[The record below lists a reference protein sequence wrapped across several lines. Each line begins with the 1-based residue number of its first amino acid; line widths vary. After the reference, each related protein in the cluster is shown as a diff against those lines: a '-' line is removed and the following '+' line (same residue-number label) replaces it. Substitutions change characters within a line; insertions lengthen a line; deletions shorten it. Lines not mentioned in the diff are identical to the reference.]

1 MTENPHR
8 RSGVFMLVAAWLG
21 IFVAAFLFFRQWGSE
36 QFNPNEQVK
45 SRGGEIVLE
54 ANRSGHYVA
63 SGEINGEAVTFL
75 LDTGAT
81 QVALSSSLA
90 NRLGLKRK
98 AQVAIDTAN
107 GRVAGYQT
115 RLDRVKLGDIE
126 LNNIGALVTDGI
138 RDDVVLLGMSFL
150 KHVEFTQR
158 GSVLI
163 LRRLPPAS

>member
-1 MTENPHR
+1 
-8 RSGVFMLVAAWLG
+8 MLVIAWLG
-21 IFVAAFLFFRQWGSE
+21 IFIAGYLFFRQWDVG
-36 QFNPNEQVK
+36 QFNPNAKVQTQ
-45 SRGGEIVLE
+45 GGEIVLQ

-63 SGEINGEAVTFL
+63 SGQINGETVTFL

-81 QVALSSSLA
+81 QVALSTDLA
-90 NRLGLKRK
+90 NRLGLKRN
-98 AQVAIDTAN
+98 AQVAVDTAN

-115 RLDRVKLGDIE
+115 RLDRVRLGDIE
-126 LNNIGALVTDGI
+126 LNNIGALITDGI

-163 LRRLPPAS
+163 LRKLPADS